1 MSEDVRMEEFELF
14 GAEEVRAFYYST
26 VFTYIPS
33 IPNRSFSD
41 IDGGGGGG
49 TVTGRRMGGRWK
61 DVTASRGKSQEN
73 YVYTS
78 PGLGSFR

>member
-41 IDGGGGGG
+41 IDRGAPSLPDAWA
-49 TVTGRRMGGRWK
+49 VGGR
-61 DVTASRGKSQEN
+61 T
-73 YVYTS
+73 
-78 PGLGSFR
+78 